1 MIKTRINKKILL
13 LFLAGI
19 FLLGCNTTTS
29 NNSNNK
35 DVTFTGTDGITAEFA
50 ANAPAKTVF
59 ENSYF
64 PILIRIRNQGAY
76 SIPKDPA
83 DMQGLITIGREKDYV
98 PILEIKE
105 ESRLAK
111 SSGPSDNEMTFF
123 IDGRSQINPNGDEWV
138 ASLKAKTSKLDAQS
152 ERRISTI
159 TANLCYPYKTVLS
172 TTVCIDPDIE
182 GIRPGKKVCK
192 VAAQPFANGQGAP
205 LAITKVES
213 SMLPDTDNNVIKP
226 QFIIYIENKGRGNPV
241 NLAGFRNAC
250 RNDFDVNDPI
260 NNRWNV
266 ATLSAFTA
274 DNTGKV
280 QLVCCP
286 NRLGY
291 CPDNDKDPVNIDNFA
306 GFIRLKDNKDFVRCT
321 FRNGI
326 PKGFDAYTSPLSVEI
341 DYGYVQ
347 TISTNFI
354 IQKPLKY

>member
-13 LFLAGI
+13 LFLASI
-19 FLLGCNTTTS
+19 FLIGCSATTS
-29 NNSNNK
+29 NNSNQA
-35 DVTFTGTDGITAEFA
+35 VTFTGTDGITAEFA

-64 PILIRIRNQGAY
+64 PILIRIRNLGAY

-98 PILEIKE
+98 PILEIE
-105 ESRLAK
+105 ENGRLAK
-111 SSGPSDNEMTFF
+111 GSGPNDNEMIFF
-123 IDGRSQINPNGDEWV
+123 VDGRSQINPNGDELV
-138 ASLKAKTSKLDAQS
+138 ASLKAKTSKLDPQS

-159 TANLCYPYKTVLS
+159 TANLCYPYKTILS

-182 GIRPGKKVCK
+182 GLRPGKKVCK
-192 VAAQPFANGQGAP
+192 VADQPFASGQGAP
-205 LAITKVES
+205 LAITKIES

-226 QFIIYIENKGRGNPV
+226 QFLIYIENRGRGNPV

-250 RNDFDVNDPI
+250 RNDFDINNPI

-266 ATLSAFTA
+266 ASLRAFTSSE
-274 DNTGKV
+274 NGV
-280 QLVCCP
+280 EQLVCCP
-286 NRLGY
+286 NVNSE
-291 CPDNDKDPVNIDNFA
+291 CPDKESDLNDPNKIT

-321 FRNGI
+321 FKNGI
-326 PKGFDAYTSPLSVEI
+326 PKGFDAYTSPLSIEVG
-341 DYGYVQ
+341 YGYIQ